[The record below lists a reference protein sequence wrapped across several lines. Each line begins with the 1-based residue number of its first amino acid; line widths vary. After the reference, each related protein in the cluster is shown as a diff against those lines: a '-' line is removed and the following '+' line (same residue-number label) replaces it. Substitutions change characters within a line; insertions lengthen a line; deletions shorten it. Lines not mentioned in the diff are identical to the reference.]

1 MKKQLLPNLVAAAVL
16 GSVALSFSVSVFA
29 QNLAIVNGKPV
40 PMERVNLLKQQIE
53 ERAGRE
59 IPAEMNDQLKE
70 EVITSEIFMQEASRR
85 GLDRSVAYQQR
96 MEMARQTVLIRELF
110 IEFQEKNPV
119 TDAEIQAEYDKFV
132 ASNGGKEYRAS
143 HILVET
149 EERAKAI
156 IAEIKAGKKFAD
168 IAKQESKDPGS
179 GANGGDLGWANP
191 ANYVPEF
198 TQAMLAMKKHDLST
212 APVKSSFGWH
222 IIRIDDIRD
231 AKMPALEDVR
241 PQIAQQLEQQKL
253 MQFQEELRA
262 KAKVE

>member
-16 GSVALSFSVSVFA
+16 GSVALSFSASVFA
-29 QNLAIVNGKPV
+29 QNLAIVNGRPV

-59 IPAEMNDQLKE
+59 IPAEMNEQLKE

-110 IEFQEKNPV
+110 IDFQEKNPV
-119 TDAEIQAEYDKFV
+119 TDTEIQAEYAKFV
-132 ASNGGKEYRAS
+132 AANGGKEYRAS
-143 HILVET
+143 HILVES
-149 EERAKAI
+149 EDRAKAI
-156 IAEIKAGKKFAD
+156 IAEIKSGKKFAD

-198 TQAMLAMKKHDLST
+198 TQAMLTLKKNDLSS
-212 APVKSSFGWH
+212 APVKSPFGWH
-222 IIRIDDIRD
+222 IIRVDDIRD
-231 AKMPALEDVR
+231 AQMPALEDVK

-253 MQFQEELRA
+253 MRFQEELRA